1 MLHEKQGFSKT
12 PHLGYK
18 YRGLSDPKVF
28 LEENASRMLVNY
40 RMAFLRLA
48 LSYANDRRD
57 STQSAAT
64 LDRMEQVL
72 PRAVRP
78 MDLGMASDIMFFY
91 HRLGRTS
98 RFAEMAVDV
107 EQECKRMIADGMV
120 KMNSYENPYRVLL
133 DIYEI
138 QRRHTEAI
146 ELLTK
151 LD

>member
-1 MLHEKQGFSKT
+1 
-12 PHLGYK
+12 
-18 YRGLSDPKVF
+18 
-28 LEENASRMLVNY
+28 MLVNY

-138 QRRHTEAI
+138 QRRHTEVI

-151 LD
+151 LDQLYPDSPEIVQRLRAAQSASKEGVYHTQTA